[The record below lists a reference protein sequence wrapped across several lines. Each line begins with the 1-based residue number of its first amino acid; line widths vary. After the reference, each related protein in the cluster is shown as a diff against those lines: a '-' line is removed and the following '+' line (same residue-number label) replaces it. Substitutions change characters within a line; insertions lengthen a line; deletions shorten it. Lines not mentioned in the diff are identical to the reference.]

1 VLTPV
6 QSGMSLFTLFRC
18 VLGWWVL
25 TWWCLAVLSQAMQ
38 EEFRGFSYT
47 ADFE

>member
-1 VLTPV
+1 MRMGVL
-6 QSGMSLFTLFRC
+6 SFSI
-18 VLGWWVL
+18 
-25 TWWCLAVLSQAMQ
+25 VLSQAMQ